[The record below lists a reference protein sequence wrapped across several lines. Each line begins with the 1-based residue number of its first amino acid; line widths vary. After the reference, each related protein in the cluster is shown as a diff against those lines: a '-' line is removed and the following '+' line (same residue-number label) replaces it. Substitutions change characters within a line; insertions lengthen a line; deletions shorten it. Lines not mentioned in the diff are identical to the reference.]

1 MIGVCGIANADEY
14 VWQLPPGLRPPQV
27 PADNPM
33 SVAKVA
39 FGERLFF
46 DGRLSV
52 TGAYSCASCH
62 DPALAFTDGRVTAIG
77 ATGEHHTRNTP
88 TLINV
93 AYAASFGWSDPSLT
107 TLEAQHRVP
116 MFNHAPV
123 ELGLDQVLSQRLSEL
138 SVDDAIA
145 ALHEAAFPGADASI
159 TLDQI
164 IQALA
169 SYVRTLIAA
178 DSAFDGYLYRDADAL
193 TVEAR
198 RGMRLFFSE
207 RTNCSLCHASFNLS
221 GPVVQQG
228 IPVPKSVFHNTGLY
242 NIEGSGRYP
251 DIGLALHTGRAADM
265 GAFRAPTLRNVAVTA
280 PYMHDGSLPTLEAV
294 IDFYNAG
301 GRLIETGPL
310 AGDGRVNP
318 YKRKEIRVLELSEQ
332 DKADLVAFL
341 ESLTDA
347 QYRLAH

>member
-1 MIGVCGIANADEY
+1 
-14 VWQLPPGLRPPQV
+14 
-27 PADNPM
+27 
-33 SVAKVA
+33 
-39 FGERLFF
+39 
-46 DGRLSV
+46 
-52 TGAYSCASCH
+52 
-62 DPALAFTDGRVTAIG
+62 LAFTDGRVTAIG